1 MDDPVDPP
9 AEDRELSPEELEA
22 ARRRFKEAMRKDA
35 RWLSRQRAGAS
46 REATPDGDPDV
57 QVQYWDG
64 HRYHRIGPVGRR
76 FYRRYLVVALLVV
89 ALLFAFLYWVVFVFA
104 PAEVDQVVGPETLLP
119 LGPRHH
125 QELGPWTLGRA
136 PGARHA
142 PPGR

>member
-1 MDDPVDPP
+1 MDDPP
-9 AEDRELSPEELEA
+9 AEDRDLSPEELEA

-35 RWLSRQRAGAS
+35 RWLSRQRA
-46 REATPDGDPDV
+46 ATLDDDPDV

-64 HRYHRIGPVGRR
+64 YRHRRLGPVGRK
-76 FYRRYLVVALLVV
+76 FYRRYLVAAVLVV
-89 ALLFAFLYWVVFVFA
+89 ALLLAFFYWVVFVFA
-104 PAEVDQVVGPETLLP
+104 PAEVDQVVGAGTPLP
-119 LGPRHH
+119 LGPRQQ